1 MRKFI
6 LVLLFVVTA
15 LLNANIKV
23 LEQTSERII
32 IKFDIKDFSISE
44 SKNFTFVNIQDWTT
58 EAVPG
63 TPDLPFKTLNVAI
76 PPNGKIK
83 TRIISKNIEKQ
94 TLYKTL
100 SPVPRIQRGGR
111 TFEYIYE
118 IDAELYAK
126 RISEHVQILEET
138 RYRYYSIIPVRIS
151 PFLYDSNTKELTFCD
166 RMVLQIDIEGDTS
179 FRNEIQDKFDFIY
192 KDFILNYETSKYWRT
207 KQIKQIN
214 KIPFEKSDFW
224 YRFEVEQN
232 GLYKLTFE
240 ELSQLPSFCEPD
252 SIRIL
257 TMYRKIINNDPQN
270 YEFEL
275 IEVPAFVDAGNDG
288 SFDEEDNVCFF
299 KENYEDPGLPIYYN
313 KKIYWLTFGG
323 YYKNK
328 PLRIED
334 FLNKDSAIP
343 VENFQRK
350 KITEPPSREDIDAII
365 IYPEENVFQTQSEE
379 LESFHPE
386 LNFELKSQED
396 IFGEYGQEDPFS
408 IKQYLNDKFDDHPEL
423 MYVILM
429 GSGTSEWG
437 LQIEKNKIIV
447 YVDFYLRANDDYF
460 VDFNGDY
467 YPELVIGRLPAQN
480 ESDMDFLIERIRKYI
495 EEPVPGFWRNCVLIL
510 ADDEHK
516 SGSIEGCSYGS
527 GLNHSARAQ
536 DAEDALNNGV
546 YVDKVMAIE
555 YNFDEYQNKPGAR
568 EAMVTKINEGRLVWY
583 YIGHGNEDVLG
594 DEDYFRGSVHMQL
607 LDNIDHL
614 PLFIAASCEVGR
626 FDDPAFDCI
635 AEKLLF
641 LDNGGSIASI
651 AATRGCSG
659 GQNTTLIKKYLET
672 SIDDRENI
680 GRSLFYAKLNSG
692 ASITNSK
699 LYNILGDPIILVTQP
714 EIIGSISGIP
724 DSLRAREIASING
737 CFGTSNFINEIGE
750 IRAFESE
757 YDIFYTNFHDTLIF
771 SVDYTKNG
779 NPFYYGGMEVSVGS
793 YSAEFIV
800 PDDIHAGDKGRII
813 NYVFDY
819 SQNTD
824 FLNYYYPMKLSQ
836 IPIDAT
842 STGPPQVQI
851 WLDSKKFVEGDY
863 VSTDP
868 LLMADIEDENGI
880 NILGSA
886 GHKILLLLD
895 DTMEPVDVT
904 KGFVYNISSYTKGEL
919 TWQLTDL
926 SEGRHTLQL
935 IVFDNFNTPTVAQTS
950 FISKRSGEV
959 AIEQM
964 LPYPNPMEKDGYFT
978 FVITEDSDI
987 IVMIYTITGKKIRT
1001 LKEPNCSA
1009 GYNQVYWDG
1018 KDGDGDKIANNTYF
1032 YKVKAKQLSNGKA
1045 TEKIGKVI
1053 ILK

>member
-1 MRKFI
+1 MRKYIF
-6 LVLLFVVTA
+6 VLLFVVTT
-15 LLNANIKV
+15 LLNADIEI
-23 LEQTSERII
+23 LEQAPERII
-32 IKFDIKDFSISE
+32 IQFDIKDFSISE
-44 SKNFTFVNIQDWTT
+44 SKNFAFVNIQDWTT
-58 EAVPG
+58 ETVPG
-63 TPDLPFKTLNVAI
+63 TPDLPFKILNVAI

-83 TRIISKNIEKQ
+83 TRIISKNIQKQ

-126 RISEHVQILEET
+126 KISEHVQILEET
-138 RYRYYSIIPVRIS
+138 RYRFYSIIQVRIT
-151 PFLYDSNTKELTFCD
+151 PFLYDSNTQKLTFCD

-179 FRNEIQDKFDFIY
+179 FRNEIQDRFDFIY
-192 KDFILNYETSKYWRT
+192 KDFILNYETSRYWRT

-224 YRFEVEQN
+224 YRFEVEQK
-232 GLYKLTFE
+232 GLYKLAFE

-257 TMYRKIINNDPQN
+257 TMYRKIINGDPQN

-288 SFDEEDNVCFF
+288 SFDEDDNVYFF
-299 KENYEDPGLPIYYN
+299 KENYEDPGLPIHST

-323 YYKNK
+323 YYESR
-328 PLRIED
+328 PLRIVD
-334 FLNKDSAIP
+334 PLNKDSAIP
-343 VENFQRK
+343 VENFERK
-350 KITEPPSREDIDAII
+350 KIIQPPSREDIDAII

-379 LESFHPE
+379 LEGFHPE
-386 LNFELKSQED
+386 LNFEPKSQAD
-396 IFGEYGQEDPFS
+396 IFAEYGQEDPMA
-408 IKQYLNDKFDDHPEL
+408 IKSYLDTMHVNHPEL

-429 GSGTSEWG
+429 GSGTSEWSNPT
-437 LQIEKNKIIV
+437 EKNKIMV
-447 YVDFYLRANDDYF
+447 YENSDDEF
-460 VDFNGDY
+460 VDFNNDNR
-467 YPELVIGRLPAQN
+467 PELIIGRLPAQN
-480 ESDMDFLIERIRKYI
+480 ENDMNFLVERIRKYI
-495 EEPVPGFWRNCVLIL
+495 EEPTPGFWRNCILIL

-516 SGSIEGCSYGS
+516 RGGYEGFGSSAM
-527 GLNHSARAQ
+527 NHSRLAQ
-536 DAEDALNNGV
+536 ETGELLNDAV

-555 YNFDEYQNKPGAR
+555 YSFDEYQNKPGAR
-568 EAMVTKINEGRLVWY
+568 ESMVTRINEGRLVWY

-607 LDNIDHL
+607 LDNVDHL
-614 PLFIAASCEVGR
+614 PLFVAASCEVGR

-635 AEKLLF
+635 AERLLF
-641 LDNGGSIASI
+641 LDNGGSIISI
-651 AATRGCSG
+651 AARTISHPDP
-659 GQNTTLIKKYLET
+659 NTTLMKYFLMNA
-672 SIDDRENI
+672 INNRENV
-680 GRSLFYAKLNSG
+680 GFSLLDAKLNSG
-692 ASITNSK
+692 ASTPNSRV
-699 LYNILGDPIILVTQP
+699 YNILGDPIILVTQS
-714 EIIGSISGIP
+714 EILGSITGVP
-724 DSLRAREIASING
+724 DSLRAREIISIEGN
-737 CFGTSNFINEIGE
+737 FGTTNFINEIGE

-757 YDIFYTNFHDTLIF
+757 YDVTYINNDYVVDSLSYTVN
-771 SVDYTKNG
+771 YTKNG
-779 NPFYYGGMEVSVGS
+779 NSFYYGGMEVSGGN
-793 YSAEFIV
+793 YTAEFIV
-800 PDDIHAGDKGRII
+800 PDDIHAGEKGRII
-813 NYVFDY
+813 NYVFDH

-824 FLNYYYPMKLSQ
+824 FLNYCPMKLSQ

-868 LLMADIEDENGI
+868 LLMSEIEDENGI

-904 KGFVYNISSYTKGEL
+904 SGFVYNIGSYTKGEL
-919 TWQLTDL
+919 TWQLSDL

-950 FISKRSGEV
+950 FISKRSGKV

-987 IVMIYTITGKKIRT
+987 TVMIYTITGKKIRT
-1001 LKEPNCSA
+1001 LKKPNCSA

-1045 TEKIGKVI
+1045 TEKIGKFI